1 MAKKQFLIIYLIQ
14 LSTLFS
20 QFNSVNSSYEHSNLI
35 KDEHKYILDNFNEKI
50 ENYFEYNN
58 FSSEYDF
65 LDISLNI
72 NIIFH
77 KINFTSD
84 NSFRSINCQILF
96 SNSKDQHYITK
107 NITLP
112 YYKEK
117 DLYFN
122 TMQFDSIAS
131 LFDFYAYLFIANE
144 LDTWGLYL
152 GEKYFNKAKEIANV
166 GTESINS
173 EQWIKNKKLIEL
185 LKENNYL
192 RNAKF
197 YFFASTDIVL
207 AYLDE
212 NNITDIKNIN
222 ENFYVSENFKESKNT
237 LSLFIENLKQIYDKY
252 SYEKYTIKFINYYN
266 IEIAEYLK
274 LLDITEGLEFLS
286 KFDYK
291 NEFLYIDQND

>member
-152 GEKYFNKAKEIANV
+152 GEKYFNKAKEIANF